1 MKINNKYFVLI
12 ILIAL
17 IYFAFYNFILKNQIQ
32 KVKELNQKIDEANAK
47 LDELLNIKKNE
58 EKIRALLEENN
69 KDIEELRSVLPLGE
83 NLPVLLTQFN
93 QVEKDLN
100 IVFNNLNF
108 IGGVSQ
114 QGGNIT
120 SSRLMVR
127 DDYFEMKVTFSVT
140 SDYETFMKLLDR
152 LENFPR
158 LLGVRKISVSAP
170 RQTLEIEKTNV
181 HTYNFEIYIYSAKE
195 P

>member
-1 MKINNKYFVLI
+1 MKLNKYVVLI
-12 ILIAL
+12 ILMAL
-17 IYFAFYNFILKNQIQ
+17 IFFAFYNFILKNQIQ
-32 KVKELNQKIDEANAK
+32 KVKELNLKIDEANAK

-58 EKIRALLEENN
+58 DKIKSLLDENKN
-69 KDIEELRSVLPLGE
+69 DIEELRSILPIGE
-83 NLPVLLTQFN
+83 NLPILLTQFN

-100 IVFNNLNF
+100 IVFNSLNF
-108 IGGVSQ
+108 VGGVSQ
-114 QGGNIT
+114 QAGNIS

-127 DDYFEMKVTFSVT
+127 DDYYEMKVTFSIT

-158 LLGVRKISVSAP
+158 VLGIRKISVSSQ
-170 RQTLEIEKTNV
+170 RQTFETEKVASHN
-181 HTYNFEIYIYSAKE
+181 YNLEIYIFSAKE

>member
-1 MKINNKYFVLI
+1 MKINKYVVLI
-12 ILIAL
+12 IFMAL
-17 IYFAFYNFILKNQIQ
+17 IFFAFYNFILKNQIQ
-32 KVKELNQKIDEANAK
+32 KVKELNIKINEANAK

-58 EKIRALLEENN
+58 DKIRSLLDENK
-69 KDIEELRSVLPLGE
+69 KDIEELRSILPIGE
-83 NLPVLLTQFN
+83 NLPILLTQFN

-100 IVFNNLNF
+100 IVFNSLNF
-108 IGGVSQ
+108 VGGVSQ
-114 QGGNIT
+114 QAGNIS

-127 DDYFEMKVTFSVT
+127 DDYYEMKVTFSIT

-158 LLGVRKISVSAP
+158 ILGIRKISVSSQ
-170 RQTLEIEKTNV
+170 RQTFETEKVNS
-181 HTYNFEIYIYSAKE
+181 HNYNLEIYIFSAKE

>member
-158 LLGVRKISVSAP
+158 LLGVRKISVTAP

>member
-1 MKINNKYFVLI
+1 MKLNKYVVLI
-12 ILIAL
+12 ILMAL
-17 IYFAFYNFILKNQIQ
+17 IFFAFYNFILKNQIQ
-32 KVKELNQKIDEANAK
+32 KVKELNLKIDEANAK

-58 EKIRALLEENN
+58 DKIKSLLDENKN
-69 KDIEELRSVLPLGE
+69 DIEELRSILPIGE
-83 NLPVLLTQFN
+83 NLPILLTQFN

-100 IVFNNLNF
+100 IVFNSLNF
-108 IGGVSQ
+108 VGGVSQ
-114 QGGNIT
+114 QAGNIS

-127 DDYFEMKVTFSVT
+127 DDYYEMKVTFSIT

-158 LLGVRKISVSAP
+158 ILGIRKISVSSQ
-170 RQTLEIEKTNV
+170 RQTFETEKVNS
-181 HTYNFEIYIYSAKE
+181 HNYNLEIYIFSAKE

>member
-58 EKIRALLEENN
+58 DKIRTLLEENN

-158 LLGVRKISVSAP
+158 LLGVRKISVTAP

>member
-1 MKINNKYFVLI
+1 MKLNKYVVLI
-12 ILIAL
+12 ILMAL
-17 IYFAFYNFILKNQIQ
+17 IFFAFYNFILKNQIQ
-32 KVKELNQKIDEANAK
+32 KVKELNLKIDEANAK

-58 EKIRALLEENN
+58 DKIKFLLDENKN
-69 KDIEELRSVLPLGE
+69 DIEELRSILPIGE
-83 NLPVLLTQFN
+83 NLPILLTQFN

-100 IVFNNLNF
+100 IVFNSLNF
-108 IGGVSQ
+108 VGGVSQ
-114 QGGNIT
+114 QAGNIS

-127 DDYFEMKVTFSVT
+127 DDYYEMKVTFSIT

-158 LLGVRKISVSAP
+158 ILGVRKISVSSQ
-170 RQTLEIEKTNV
+170 RQTFETEKVNS
-181 HTYNFEIYIYSAKE
+181 HNYNLEIYIFSAKE